1 MVLADYSKTPAEYRA
16 YQAASAVACPRSVR
30 RAMTHGGFMGNE
42 QEDLAYLL
50 GKVEDYR
57 KKAKAVSEP
66 GLKAA
71 LEAVARE
78 YLLKARELDPT
89 LPENGRN

>member
-1 MVLADYSKTPAEYRA
+1 MAGYSKTQAESRA
-16 YQAASAVACPRSVR
+16 YQAGFGVACPRSVR
-30 RAMTHGGFMGNE
+30 RAMTHGDFMGDE

-78 YLLKARELDPT
+78 YMAKARELDPS
-89 LPENGRN
+89 LPSGDGA

>member
-1 MVLADYSKTPAEYRA
+1 LTRDDTWRD
-16 YQAASAVACPRSVR
+16 
-30 RAMTHGGFMGNE
+30 FMGDG

-50 GKVEDYR
+50 GKAEDYR
-57 KKAKAVSEP
+57 KKAKAVSDP

-78 YLLKARELDPT
+78 YMAKARKLDPS
-89 LPENGRN
+89 LPSGDGT

>member
-1 MVLADYSKTPAEYRA
+1 MHDERK
-16 YQAASAVACPRSVR
+16 
-30 RAMTHGGFMGNE
+30 
-42 QEDLAYLL
+42 DLAYYL
-50 GKVEDYR
+50 GKAEDYR

-78 YLLKARELDPT
+78 YMAKARELDPT
-89 LPENGRN
+89 LSSNNGK

>member
-1 MVLADYSKTPAEYRA
+1 MS
-16 YQAASAVACPRSVR
+16 
-30 RAMTHGGFMGNE
+30 HGEIMGDE
-42 QEDLAYLL
+42 QEGLAYLL
-50 GKVEDYR
+50 GKFEDYR

-71 LEAVARE
+71 LEAMARE

-89 LPENGRN
+89 LPRMAEIKPTSEGSPK

>member
-1 MVLADYSKTPAEYRA
+1 
-16 YQAASAVACPRSVR
+16 
-30 RAMTHGGFMGNE
+30 MTHGDFMGDK

-50 GKVEDYR
+50 GKAEDYR
-57 KKAKAVSEP
+57 RKAKAVSEP

-78 YLLKARELDPT
+78 YLLKARELDP
-89 LPENGRN
+89 LFLSMARIKPSSEDHRA